1 MSSCSWEYW
10 RQLIA
15 KSITFFSF
23 HGTVTKF
30 YRWGGQ
36 KQNCLWQIYSRCCV
50 PKIFLL
56 VHFCLSHSRNNRVA
70 FSETSCTCAKKAVGT
85 SLLMLPHEMITASY
99 IKSKNK
105 QKIYLHIS
113 YCVVLFTYVIS
124 MINLNQKLSYF
135 TSCYV
140 TQTYIYYCTHR
151 SDHMYC
157 IHS

>member
-1 MSSCSWEYW
+1 MRWS
-10 RQLIA
+10 
-15 KSITFFSF
+15 K
-23 HGTVTKF
+23 TK
-30 YRWGGQ
+30 R
-36 KQNCLWQIYSRCCV
+36 QIYSRCCV

-105 QKIYLHIS
+105 QKNLSTHFILC
-113 YCVVLFTYVIS
+113 CVVLFTYVIS